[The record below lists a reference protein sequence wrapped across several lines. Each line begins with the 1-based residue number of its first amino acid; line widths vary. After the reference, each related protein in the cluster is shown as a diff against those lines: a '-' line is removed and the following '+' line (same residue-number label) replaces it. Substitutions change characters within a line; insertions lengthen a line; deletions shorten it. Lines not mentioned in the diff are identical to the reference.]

1 MSRTG
6 RPVGRIMQR
15 FPCVSGDDPFLYD
28 SFDRYLG
35 FSLRKRG

>member
-1 MSRTG
+1 
-6 RPVGRIMQR
+6 MQR